1 MPRQFYKENGELIPA
16 IQFVLTQPAGY
27 TLITDPGEIKFLYLA
42 QYRQRIED
50 GHNYVL
56 NFTADK
62 YIEVLNGIYSEAE
75 VFALES
81 YIKDL
86 YQELNN
92 GWWLT
97 AQNTNTNLSL
107 LGIYN
112 QVMKDQIQLVIDTY
126 VSENY

>member
-1 MPRQFYKENGELIPA
+1 MPRQFYKEDGELIPA
-16 IQFVLTQPAGY
+16 IKFVLTQPVGF
-27 TLITDPGEIKFLYLA
+27 TLITDSAEIKFLYLA
-42 QYRQRIED
+42 QYRQRILD
-50 GHNYVL
+50 GQNYVL

-62 YIEVLNGIYSEAE
+62 YIEVLDGIYTELE

-81 YIKDL
+81 HIKNL

-97 AQNTNTNLSL
+97 AQNTNTNLVL
-107 LGIYN
+107 AGIYDN
-112 QVMKDQIQLVIDTY
+112 VMKSEIQLVIDTY